1 MTRIHA
7 LLLGPKAALGIPRMA
22 MPRMQLQATH
32 KKVTPPPEKV
42 ADKGKDQ
49 DNDDDDDDDDD
60 SDEEEDD
67 NDRVEDDS
75 DEEEDDN
82 DGVEDEASP
91 DPGGNSES
99 VLQQTQDMFS
109 GKLYTR

>member
-7 LLLGPKAALGIPRMA
+7 LLLGPKAALGIPRMPL
-22 MPRMQLQATH
+22 PRMQLPATH

-49 DNDDDDDDDDD
+49 DNDDDDDDD

-99 VLQQTQDMFS
+99 VFQQTQDIFP

>member
-49 DNDDDDDDDDD
+49 DNDDDDDDYDD

-99 VLQQTQDMFS
+99 VLQQTQDLFS

>member
-7 LLLGPKAALGIPRMA
+7 LLLGPKAALGIPRMPL
-22 MPRMQLQATH
+22 PRMQLPATH

-49 DNDDDDDDDDD
+49 DNDDDDDDD

-99 VLQQTQDMFS
+99 VLQQTQDLFS

>member
-1 MTRIHA
+1 MP
-7 LLLGPKAALGIPRMA
+7 L
-22 MPRMQLQATH
+22 PRMQLPATH

-42 ADKGKDQ
+42 ADKGKDL
-49 DNDDDDDDDDD
+49 NNDDDDDDDD

-82 DGVEDEASP
+82 DGAEDEASP

-99 VLQQTQDMFS
+99 VFQQTQDMFS

>member
-1 MTRIHA
+1 MTRIHD
-7 LLLGPKAALGIPRMA
+7 LLLGTKAALGIPRMPL
-22 MPRMQLQATH
+22 PRMQLPATH

-49 DNDDDDDDDDD
+49 DNDDDDDDD

-91 DPGGNSES
+91 HPGGNSES
-99 VLQQTQDMFS
+99 VFQQTQDMFS

>member
-1 MTRIHA
+1 MTRIHD
-7 LLLGPKAALGIPRMA
+7 LLLGPKAALGIPRMPL
-22 MPRMQLQATH
+22 PRMQLPATH

-49 DNDDDDDDDDD
+49 DNDDDDDDD

-99 VLQQTQDMFS
+99 VFQQTQDIFP

>member
-7 LLLGPKAALGIPRMA
+7 LLLGPKAALGIPRMPLPR
-22 MPRMQLQATH
+22 MPLPRMQLPATH

-42 ADKGKDQ
+42 ADKGKDL
-49 DNDDDDDDDDD
+49 NNDDDDDDD

-67 NDRVEDDS
+67 ND
-75 DEEEDDN
+75 
-82 DGVEDEASP
+82 GAEDEASP

-99 VLQQTQDMFS
+99 VFQQTQDMFS